1 MRRDLGGADPTR
13 AATARLPRVDYAHV
27 GWVIVVAA
35 LAVAALA
42 FTSRPEPARGQTGPA
57 LTPSAA
63 IPPPPSDAMESV
75 TASVTSLPGGAEASE
90 ISAATVRILDVS
102 TLESRPS
109 RRQLPQ
115 AIARAAEQFITAT
128 SGGQPIAGMQ
138 IRIGPTGGGTLPGSL
153 TRVQL
158 AELCFPAS
166 MKPPGVGL
174 DDLIVSPGRSI
185 EARLIGRKVCVDF
198 AFTETGTFIVGA
210 RPQPVIPEFAAFYAA
225 TGGEATWGPCLTH
238 GFFAAVG
245 PAGTLVEVSAG
256 MGPYVQVCANG
267 ALGFYPEL
275 VGTGYEIQPLLATH
289 WVRGEDGQ
297 FVDADPPEPNVGGGR
312 YHPQTG
318 HNVSGA
324 FLAAFQALGGVE
336 VLGYPITEAI
346 PGAPGYT
353 DQYFQH
359 LKLRMHDASG
369 QVSIRP
375 VGREFISVLTRSR
388 PAGTQDP

>member
-13 AATARLPRVDYAHV
+13 AATARLPRVNYAHV

-35 LAVAALA
+35 LAIASLA
-42 FTSRPEPARGQTGPA
+42 FTSRPDPARGQTGPV
-57 LTPSAA
+57 LTPSPANST
-63 IPPPPSDAMESV
+63 PPSDATESV
-75 TASVTSLPGGAEASE
+75 AASVSSLPGGEEASQS
-90 ISAATVRILDVS
+90 SAATVHVLNVS

-109 RRQLPQ
+109 RRRLPK
-115 AIARAAEQFITAT
+115 AIPQAAEQFIIAT
-128 SGGQPIAGMQ
+128 SGGQPIAGIQ

-158 AELCFPAS
+158 AELCIPAS

-174 DDLIVSPGRSI
+174 DDLIVNPGRRLR
-185 EARLIGRKVCVDF
+185 ARLLDRKVCVDF

-245 PAGTLVEVSAG
+245 PAGTLVEVSRG

-267 ALGFYPEL
+267 ALSFYPEL
-275 VGTGYEIQPLLATH
+275 AGTGYEVQPLLATH
-289 WVRGEDGQ
+289 WVRGEDGE
-297 FVDADPPEPNVGGGR
+297 FVDADPPEPNVGEGHYFR
-312 YHPQTG
+312 QTG

-324 FLAAFQALGGVE
+324 LLAAFEALGGVE
-336 VLGYPITEAI
+336 VLGYPITEAV
-346 PGAPGYT
+346 PAAPGYT

-369 QVSIRP
+369 HVSIRP
-375 VGREFISVLTRSR
+375 VGREFIGVLTRNL